1 MKNLIFLIIF
11 SISTNLFAQPG
22 YLPHMQEADFKRIT
36 EQLND
41 DPNNYELIW
50 QRLNINSSHF
60 DIYSKGGIVKK
71 ENVLNEPEAIS
82 LSNWTYE
89 ERIADLNKLIES
101 KAEINEYGTIS
112 NIADFTFMRG
122 QIYYLLGEYQKAL
135 TDYLFALDNI
145 NENEAKRN
153 NYYKK
158 QKICISI
165 AAYYYNKRED
175 NEDYYKTSTSEEN
188 LRQALKYIDMISPLE
203 FTENFND
210 ENSYNYYES
219 IQDSYEQEKINLL
232 TYLKEDVRLENYYKK
247 LMRNQ
252 YEIFKR
258 QKARDD
264 EWDKDDVKKNGY
276 NYSTNSSY
284 LNALGYANRLAN
296 FYYDRKNYKK
306 AKWLAEQTI
315 NYFPTNSFG
324 YIVDRYDVG
333 IHYLLLNKIY
343 QTEGFKN
350 FDKEMNTLI
359 DLLGGSTHGTNYNVS
374 EIGKYLN
381 ERLQENPNEPRLYLA
396 LGIWHY
402 KNRMSSSH
410 SATLS
415 TAEILNLLNKA
426 EKLKLKDYR
435 LPFAKAAVYLHLEK
449 NNELGLSEINKAL
462 NQYKANPSVYSI
474 KYELLRKFPNPN
486 EQELQEL
493 NGENM
498 RKYRVKNYKDM
509 SNFLK
514 EIEK

>member
-1 MKNLIFLIIF
+1 MKNLIFIF
-11 SISTNLFAQPG
+11 FISISTNLFAQPG

-36 EQLND
+36 EQLKD

-60 DIYSKGGIVKK
+60 DIYKRGGIVQT
-71 ENVLNEPEAIS
+71 ENILNEPEAVS

-101 KAEINEYGTIS
+101 KAEINKYGTIS

-145 NENEAKRN
+145 SENEAKRN
-153 NYYKK
+153 NSYKK
-158 QKICISI
+158 QNICISI

-175 NEDYYKTSTSEEN
+175 NVDYYKTSTSEEN
-188 LRQALKYIDMISPLE
+188 LRQALKYIDMISPVE

-210 ENSYNYYES
+210 ENSYNYYET
-219 IQDSYEQEKINLL
+219 IQDPYEREKINLL
-232 TYLKEDVRLENYYKK
+232 SYLKEDVRLENYYKK

-258 QKARDD
+258 KKAHDD
-264 EWDKDDVKKNGY
+264 EWEKDEVKKNGY
-276 NYSTNSSY
+276 KYSTNDSY
-284 LNALGYANRLAN
+284 LNILRYANELAN
-296 FYYDRKNYKK
+296 FYYERKNYKK
-306 AKWLAEQTI
+306 AKWLAEEII
-315 NYFPTNSFG
+315 NHYPTNSFG

-333 IHYLLLNKIY
+333 VHYLLLNKIY
-343 QTEGFKN
+343 QTKEFKN
-350 FDKEMNTLI
+350 FDKEMNTLLE
-359 DLLGGSTHGTNYNVS
+359 LLGGSKHGINYNVS
-374 EIGKYLN
+374 EMGKYLN

-402 KNRMSSSH
+402 KNGSSQSTT
-410 SATLS
+410 AS

-435 LPFAKAAVYLHLEK
+435 LPYAKAIVYLHLEK
-449 NNELGLSEINKAL
+449 NYELGLTEINKAL
-462 NQYKANPSVYSI
+462 NLYKANSSVYNV

-498 RKYRVKNYKDM
+498 RRYKVKNYKDM
-509 SNFLK
+509 SNLFK
-514 EIEK
+514 EIQK

>member
-1 MKNLIFLIIF
+1 MKNLILVFIL
-11 SISTNLFAQPG
+11 SISANLFAQPG

-36 EQLND
+36 EQLKD

-50 QRLNINSSHF
+50 QRLNISTPHF
-60 DIYSKGGIVKK
+60 DLYSRGGIANDTLSD
-71 ENVLNEPEAIS
+71 NVEEVS
-82 LSNWTYE
+82 LFTWTYK
-89 ERIADLNKLIES
+89 ERIEDLNKLIKN

-122 QIYYLLGEYQKAL
+122 QMYYLLGEYQKAL
-135 TDYLFALDNI
+135 SDYLFALDRI
-145 NENEAKRN
+145 DENEAKRN

-158 QKICISI
+158 QNICISI

-175 NEDYYKTSTSEEN
+175 NEDYYKSGASEKD
-188 LRQALKYIDMISPLE
+188 LRQALKYIDMISPVE

-210 ENSYNYYES
+210 ENSYNYYET
-219 IQDSYEQEKINLL
+219 IQDSYEREKINLL
-232 TYLKEDVRLENYYKK
+232 TYLKEDVRLENYYQK

-258 QKARDD
+258 KKAHAD
-264 EWDKDDVKKNGY
+264 EWEKDEVKKNGY
-276 NYSTNSSY
+276 KYSTNESY
-284 LNALGYANRLAN
+284 VNVLRYANELAN
-296 FYYDRKNYKK
+296 FYYERKNYKK

-315 NYFPTNSFG
+315 NYYPTNNFG

-333 IHYLLLNKIY
+333 THYMLLNKIY

-350 FDKEMNTLI
+350 FDKEMNTLLE
-359 DLLGGSTHGTNYNVS
+359 LLGGSTHGVNYNIS
-374 EIGKYLN
+374 EIGKYIN

-402 KNRMSSSH
+402 KNSMSSSY

-415 TAEILNLLNKA
+415 TAEILNLFNKA
-426 EKLKLKDYR
+426 EKLKLQDYR
-435 LPFAKAAVYLHLEK
+435 LPFAKAIIYLYLEK
-449 NNELGLSEINKAL
+449 DYELGLSEINKAL
-462 NQYKANPSVYSI
+462 KLYKANPSIYNI

-486 EQELQEL
+486 EQEMQKL
-493 NGENM
+493 NNENT
-498 RKYRVKNYKDM
+498 RKYKMISYKDI
-509 SNFLK
+509 SNLLK

>member
-1 MKNLIFLIIF
+1 MKNLIFIF
-11 SISTNLFAQPG
+11 FLSISTNLFAQPG

-36 EQLND
+36 EQLKD

-60 DIYSKGGIVKK
+60 DIYKRGGIVQT
-71 ENVLNEPEAIS
+71 ENILNEPEAVS

-101 KAEINEYGTIS
+101 KAEINKYGTIS

-145 NENEAKRN
+145 SENEAKRN
-153 NYYKK
+153 NSYKK
-158 QKICISI
+158 QNICISI

-175 NEDYYKTSTSEEN
+175 NVDYYKTSTSEEN
-188 LRQALKYIDMISPLE
+188 LRQALKYIDMISPVE

-210 ENSYNYYES
+210 ENSYNYYET
-219 IQDSYEQEKINLL
+219 IQDPYEREKINLL
-232 TYLKEDVRLENYYKK
+232 SYLKEDVRLENYYKK

-258 QKARDD
+258 KKAHDD
-264 EWDKDDVKKNGY
+264 EWEKDEVKKNGY
-276 NYSTNSSY
+276 KYSTNDSY
-284 LNALGYANRLAN
+284 LNILRYANELAN
-296 FYYDRKNYKK
+296 FYYERKNYKK
-306 AKWLAEQTI
+306 AKWLAEEII
-315 NYFPTNSFG
+315 NHYPTNSFG

-333 IHYLLLNKIY
+333 VHYLLLNKIY
-343 QTEGFKN
+343 QTKEFKN
-350 FDKEMNTLI
+350 FDKEMNTLLE
-359 DLLGGSTHGTNYNVS
+359 LLGGSKHGINYNVS
-374 EIGKYLN
+374 EMGKYLN

-396 LGIWHY
+396 LGIWRY
-402 KNRMSSSH
+402 KNGSSQSTT
-410 SATLS
+410 AS

-435 LPFAKAAVYLHLEK
+435 LPYAKAIVYLHLEK
-449 NNELGLSEINKAL
+449 NYELGLTEINKAL
-462 NQYKANPSVYSI
+462 NLYKANSSVYNV

-498 RKYRVKNYKDM
+498 RRYKVKNYKDM
-509 SNFLK
+509 SNLFK
-514 EIEK
+514 EIQK